1 MWVSKRVKF
10 MSLLFI
16 SVSFMVI
23 VLLIVIK
30 NNNTVEEDTID
41 ESIIV
46 SSSDKTLGVKVNNK
60 QEGIQQ
66 ELTDKY
72 NREYMHNKY
81 STVGNI
87 EDLSLSL
94 VKGELSV
101 ETYLSTI
108 RGITW
113 NKDDTIYSIQDV
125 QYVVSTIEGI
135 ETLDDID
142 RNVRMIPNLDFAY
155 TLVYNDKEISKYKVL
170 KVSVSI
176 HEEGSNKGVEQEQQT
191 SIEVT
196 PDSTKEEPKVEN
208 KKSSGF
214 NHELTSK
221 FNTTYDTK
229 YTYNGSA
236 SGDFDSML
244 LSVTNQTITVDQV
257 KAFIT
262 GVSEYSNM
270 SDGKERV
277 IGNYSIDFVEI
288 VTEDIELLKKGLKP
302 LSLTK
307 DLPYYLNYGIY
318 YNPERGTNTIYRLYV
333 EMKLK
338 D

>member
-1 MWVSKRVKF
+1 MWSSKKVKF

-23 VLLIVIK
+23 VLLILIK
-30 NNNTVEEDTID
+30 NSNPVEEDTID

-46 SSSDKTLGVKVNNK
+46 ASSDKTLGVKVNNK

-94 VKGELSV
+94 VKGELSI
-101 ETYLSTI
+101 ENYLATI
-108 RGITW
+108 RGVTW
-113 NKDDTIYSIQDV
+113 NKDDITYSIQDV
-125 QYVVSTIEGI
+125 QYVVATIEGI

-176 HEEGSNKGVEQEQQT
+176 HEEGSNKGVVQEQQT

-214 NHELTSK
+214 NYELTSK
-221 FNTTYDTK
+221 FNTYYDTK

-257 KAFIT
+257 KAFIK
-262 GVSEYSNM
+262 GVSEYGYM

-277 IGNYSIDFVEI
+277 IANYSIDFVEI
-288 VTEDIELLKKGLKP
+288 ATEDIELLNKGLK
-302 LSLTK
+302 SINISK
-307 DLPYYLNYGIY
+307 ELPYYLNYGIY
-318 YNPERGTNTIYRLYV
+318 YNAERGTNTIYRLYV
-333 EMKLK
+333 EMKIK
-338 D
+338 E